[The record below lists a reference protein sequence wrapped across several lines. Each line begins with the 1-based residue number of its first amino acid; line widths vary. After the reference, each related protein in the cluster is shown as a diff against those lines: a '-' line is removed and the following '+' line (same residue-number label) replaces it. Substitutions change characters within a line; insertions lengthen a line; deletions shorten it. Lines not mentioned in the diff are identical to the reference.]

1 MKFWHSRILRDIVE
15 VVAIAL
21 AGVWAIYVF
30 AYQTVIVPAIKPPS
44 LVATIQMRHVGNEG
58 PLAVIRLDES
68 LHNTGIND
76 VHFLGYSITVLGMR
90 VLPSSTAQPAK
101 TENGGNVLEPYYT
114 FSKPSVVYRDAFLTQ
129 LADPTT
135 GRDLFLYP
143 GQLTTLSREFYV
155 PRAKFTRLVA
165 WLITTYTKDENHTI
179 PTTMTIEPSGR
190 PHFASQAA
198 GAAVFMYN
206 EPLAELDLSE

>member
-1 MKFWHSRILRDIVE
+1 MKRSRLVRDVAE
-15 VVAIAL
+15 VVAIVL
-21 AGVWAIYVF
+21 AGAWAIYTF
-30 AYQTVIVPAIKPPS
+30 AWQNLLVPAIRPPS

-58 PLAVIRLDES
+58 SLAVIRLDES
-68 LHNTGIND
+68 LHNTGINT
-76 VHFLGYSITVLGMR
+76 VHFLGYSITVLGER
-90 VLPSSTAQPAK
+90 VRPSATALPAK

-143 GQLTTLSREFYV
+143 GQLTTLTREFYV

-165 WLITTYTKDENHTI
+165 WLIATYTKNENRTI

-190 PHFASQAA
+190 PHFDSQAPD
-198 GAAVFMYN
+198 GVVFMYN

>member
-1 MKFWHSRILRDIVE
+1 MKRSRLVRDVAE
-15 VVAIAL
+15 VVAIVL
-21 AGVWAIYVF
+21 AGAWAIYTF
-30 AYQTVIVPAIKPPS
+30 AWQNLLVPAIRPPS

-68 LHNTGIND
+68 LHNTGINT
-76 VHFLGYSITVLGMR
+76 VHFLGYSITVLSER
-90 VLPSSTAQPAK
+90 VRPSATALPAK
-101 TENGGNVLEPYYT
+101 TENGGNVLEAYYT

-143 GQLTTLSREFYV
+143 GQLTTLTREFYV
-155 PRAKFTRLVA
+155 PRTKFTRLVA
-165 WLITTYTKDENHTI
+165 WLITTYTKNEKRTI

-190 PHFASQAA
+190 PHFDSQAPD
-198 GAAVFMYN
+198 GVVFMYN